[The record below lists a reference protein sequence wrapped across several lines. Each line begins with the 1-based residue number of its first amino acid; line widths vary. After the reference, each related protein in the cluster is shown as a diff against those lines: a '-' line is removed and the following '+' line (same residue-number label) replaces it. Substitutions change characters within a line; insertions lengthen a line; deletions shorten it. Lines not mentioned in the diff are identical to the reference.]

1 MDVQMTNELDL
12 ATLTRD
18 LRRLAVEAGAAIMS
32 HYESGIE
39 ATVKKDSSPVTVA
52 DHEAERIILAG
63 LSRMAPDIPVVAE
76 EQAAAGHIPPVGRRF
91 FLVDPLDGTK
101 EFLRE
106 NGEFTVNIALIEDR
120 APVAGVVYAPAKE
133 RLFFAFGPGQAYEQA
148 VSPYTNDPIA
158 GSSSPRRLAV
168 RRPAAEGLTVV
179 VSRTHRD
186 QKTEEYLNLYR
197 VKEFLVAGS
206 SLKFCMIAAG
216 EADLYPRH
224 GRTMEWDTA
233 AGHAVLAAAGGTV
246 TQLDGAPLLY
256 GKTERGFDNPY
267 FLARGGADA
276 FAG

>member
-1 MDVQMTNELDL
+1 MNDEHDL
-12 ATLTRD
+12 ATLTHE
-18 LRRLAVEAGAAIMS
+18 LRRIAVEAGAAIMS
-32 HYESGIE
+32 HYESGLE
-39 ATVKKDSSPVTVA
+39 AIVKEDSSPVTIA

-63 LSRMAPDIPVVAE
+63 LSRIAPDIPVVAE
-76 EQAAAGHIPPVGRRF
+76 EQAAAGHIPAVGRRF

-106 NGEFTVNIALIEDR
+106 NGEFTVNIALVEDR

-133 RLFFAFGPGQAYEQA
+133 RLFYAYGPGEAYEQS
-148 VSPYTNDPIA
+148 VSPHTNDPIA
-158 GSSSPRRLAV
+158 GSSPPRRIAV
-168 RRPAAEGLTVV
+168 RRPATDGLTVV

-233 AGHAVLAAAGGTV
+233 AGHAVLAAAGGSV
-246 TQLDGAPLLY
+246 TLLDGAPLLY
-256 GKTERGFDNPY
+256 GKAGRGFDNPY
-267 FLARGGADA
+267 FLARGGAEVV
-276 FAG
+276 GG